1 MALLC
6 GIFLALAVSDVNG
19 LLNGKHFKPTLITR
33 SSNSAISSQRILVQN
48 RIPTHLSAS
57 TIKLSEV
64 GNDIVI
70 LPSET
75 GSRYYLQDESQQRQ
89 IYLYGPKICE
99 NFTKTPINA
108 RNCQNCNEVW
118 RLKLGHTRESHIRRE
133 VSSKTAVI
141 CDI

>member
-6 GIFLALAVSDVNG
+6 GVFLALAVSDVNA

-33 SSNSAISSQRILVQN
+33 SSTNAISSHRISVQN

-57 TIKLSEV
+57 TVKLSEV

-75 GSRYYLQDESQQRQ
+75 GTGQYLLDE
-89 IYLYGPKICE
+89 L
-99 NFTKTPINA
+99 
-108 RNCQNCNEVW
+108 
-118 RLKLGHTRESHIRRE
+118 
-133 VSSKTAVI
+133 
-141 CDI
+141 